1 MHEQADLL
9 NNIGNVGPSKS
20 EILEGASQATIVGGD
35 GEKFAILRGG
45 LGAGVDGSG
54 DRLTIKHLGTLENLK
69 CVLMLAKKEA
79 GGVGGDVDAQKMVK
93 GAEISHRE
101 LGLERV
107 NDRVEGGGGARRDN
121 DVIHYTNT

>member
-1 MHEQADLL
+1 MGW
-9 NNIGNVGPSKS
+9 IGDK
-20 EILEGASQATIVGGD
+20 L
-35 GEKFAILRGG
+35 AILRGG
-45 LGAGVDGSG
+45 LRTGVNGSG
-54 DRLTIKHLGTLENLK
+54 HGLTVEHLGALENLK
-69 CVLMLAKKEA
+69 CVLLLAKKGA

-121 DVIHYTNT
+121 NVIHVHQQVGDGVSMTHDEQG